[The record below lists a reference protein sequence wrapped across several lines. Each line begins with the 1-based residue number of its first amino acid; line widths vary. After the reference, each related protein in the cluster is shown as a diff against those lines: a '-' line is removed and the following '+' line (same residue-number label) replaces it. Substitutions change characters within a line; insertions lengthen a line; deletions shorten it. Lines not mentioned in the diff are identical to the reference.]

1 MLCCL
6 SVIKV
11 TTVRFA
17 VSILVFVVYTV
28 MVVDYVP
35 GSKVERTG
43 SRVEIA
49 NFVMQRR
56 PCRATSY
63 TSKK

>member
-6 SVIKV
+6 SVIRV

-28 MVVDYVP
+28 IVVYYVP
-35 GSKVERTG
+35 GSKVERAG

-49 NFVMQRR
+49 NFVMRER

-63 TSKK
+63 TSKE